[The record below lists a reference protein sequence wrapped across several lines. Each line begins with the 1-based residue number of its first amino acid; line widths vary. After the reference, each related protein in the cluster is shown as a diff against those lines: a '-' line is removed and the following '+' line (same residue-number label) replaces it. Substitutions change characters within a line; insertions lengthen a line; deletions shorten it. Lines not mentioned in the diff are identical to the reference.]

1 MDTVQ
6 AVLSA
11 NACIR
16 AWSRAT
22 SDPNTVTVL
31 AKCCACNLGAALA
44 AGLAQALANATDDAA
59 SAAVGAIATLVE
71 PSERMQLCDALVR
84 VRACTAVQFASV
96 VEHSLLAEKVPSA
109 SPDLDAA
116 LSIGLSAVADT
127 GDLLYKQLCERVQ
140 DSVGRDDLCAS
151 AMLLVR
157 MALAETTLA

>member
-1 MDTVQ
+1 MDAVQ

-16 AWSRAT
+16 AWSQAA
-22 SDPNTVTVL
+22 SDPNTVAAL

-59 SAAVGAIATLVE
+59 SVAVSAIATLVE
-71 PSERMQLCDALVR
+71 PTERMQLCDALVR
-84 VRACTAVQFASV
+84 VRACTAAQFASV
-96 VEHSLLAEKVPSA
+96 VEHSLLVERKPA

-140 DSVGRDDLCAS
+140 DSAERDDLCAS